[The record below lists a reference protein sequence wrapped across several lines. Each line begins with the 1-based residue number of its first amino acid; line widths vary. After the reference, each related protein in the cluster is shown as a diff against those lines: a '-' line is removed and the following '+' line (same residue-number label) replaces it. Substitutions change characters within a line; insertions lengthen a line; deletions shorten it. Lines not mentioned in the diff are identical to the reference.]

1 MLFFQNKLPRHK
13 LYINLSSLLCSLFR
27 IFFKIKKKNT
37 KSRVYEKLQKFFNTK
52 NVYTISSWRAGLFV
66 SLKSL
71 NLEKN
76 SEILVTPISIPDQI
90 NSIILAGCKPVFV
103 DMNKETH
110 NFDIED
116 LKSKI
121 NDKTKVIHITYLSG
135 IIPDL
140 EQIIEIAKKK
150 KLIII
155 EDISQAYGAR
165 YNGYDIGKIGTFSIG
180 SLSTGKTLA
189 SLAGGILIIND
200 DRYLNNVIS
209 EMKDFQK
216 KPKKKLEIKL
226 NIWQLTISLAT
237 SKVIFNIL
245 TYYYLK
251 ILSIFFKKKF
261 NDPELKNKIY
271 NKKLVKNTFYSN
283 PEILRSKFPSE
294 LYFDLSN
301 NQLEILGQTL
311 DDLESN
317 ILNMRLQAKLYC
329 ESLNQNLLKFIP
341 KASFKVDTNTYW
353 HFPLTFNTKE
363 EAENFRYAMFNR
375 GFDCVGYG
383 LPLCNEIKAFD
394 KFSKNLP
401 NSKSIKENSIFLP
414 LNGKFKKKDIE
425 NTIKELNKLK
435 I

>member
-13 LYINLSSLLCSLFR
+13 LYINLSSLVHSLFR
-27 IFFKIKKKNT
+27 IFFRIKKKNI
-37 KSRVYEKLQKFFNTK
+37 KSIVYEKLQKLFNTK
-52 NVYTISSWRAGLFV
+52 NIFTISSWRAGLFV

-90 NSIILAGCKPVFV
+90 NSIVLAGCKPVFV
-103 DMNKETH
+103 DMDKETH

-121 NDKTKVIHITYLSG
+121 NDKTRVIHITYLSG

-140 EQIIEIAKKK
+140 EQILEIAKKK
-150 KLIII
+150 NLIII
-155 EDISQAYGAR
+155 EDISQAYGAK
-165 YNGYDIGKIGTFSIG
+165 YMNYDIGNIGTFSIG

-189 SLAGGILIIND
+189 SLAGGILIVND
-200 DRYLNNVIS
+200 EKYLNNLIF

-216 KPKKKLEIKL
+216 EAKKNLEIKL

-237 SKVIFNIL
+237 SKMIFNML

-271 NKKLVKNTFYSN
+271 NKKLIKNTFYSN
-283 PEILRSKFPSE
+283 PEILRTEFPSE

-301 NQLEILGQTL
+301 NQLEILNQTL
-311 DDLESN
+311 DDLEKN
-317 ILNMRLQAKLYC
+317 ISNMRFQAKLYC
-329 ESLNQNLLKFIP
+329 ENLNQNFLKFIP
-341 KASFKVDTNTYW
+341 RASFKFETNTYW
-353 HFPLTFNTKE
+353 HFPLTFNTRE
-363 EAENFRYAMFNR
+363 EAENFRYSMFNR

-383 LPLCNEIKAFD
+383 LPLCNEIKAFN
-394 KFSKNLP
+394 KFSEYLP
-401 NSKSIKENSIFLP
+401 NSKRIRENSIFLP
-414 LNGKFKKKDIE
+414 LNGKLKNKDIK
-425 NTIKELNKLK
+425 NTIKELNNLK

>member
-13 LYINLSSLLCSLFR
+13 LYINLSSLVYSLFN
-27 IFFKIKKKNT
+27 IFFKLKKRNT
-37 KSRVYEKLQKFFNTK
+37 KNVIYEKLQKFFNTK
-52 NVYTISSWRAGLFV
+52 NIFTISSWRAGLFV

-103 DMNKETH
+103 EMNKETH

-116 LKSKI
+116 LKNKI

-140 EQIIEIAKKK
+140 EEILEIAKKK
-150 KLIII
+150 NLVII
-155 EDISQAYGAR
+155 EDISQAYGAKYKN
-165 YNGYDIGKIGTFSIG
+165 YNIGNIGSFSIG

-189 SLAGGILIIND
+189 SLAGGILIVND
-200 DRYLNNVIS
+200 DKYINNVKS

-216 KPKKKLEIKL
+216 EPKKNIEIKL

-237 SKVIFNIL
+237 SKIIFNIL

-283 PEILRSKFPSE
+283 PEILRSEFPSE

-301 NQLEILGQTL
+301 NQLEILDQTL
-311 DDLESN
+311 DDLEKN
-317 ILNMRLQAKLYC
+317 IANMRYQAKLYC
-329 ESLNQNLLKFIP
+329 ENLNQTFLKFIP

-353 HFPLTFNTKE
+353 HFPLTFNTRE
-363 EAENFRYAMFNR
+363 EAENFRYSMFNR

-383 LPLCNEIKAFD
+383 LPLCNEIKAFN
-394 KFSKNLP
+394 KFAENLP
-401 NSKSIKENSIFLP
+401 NSKQIKENTIFLP
-414 LNGKFKKKDIE
+414 LNGKLKKKDIKS
-425 NTIKELNKLK
+425 TITELNKLK

>member
-1 MLFFQNKLPRHK
+1 LFN
-13 LYINLSSLLCSLFR
+13 
-27 IFFKIKKKNT
+27 IFFKIKKK
-37 KSRVYEKLQKFFNTK
+37 KIKYIVYDKLQKFFNAK
-52 NVYTISSWRAGLFV
+52 NIFTISSWRAGLFV
-66 SLKSL
+66 CLKSL
-71 NLEKN
+71 NLEKD

-116 LKSKI
+116 LKRKI

-140 EQIIEIAKKK
+140 DEILEIAKKK
-150 KLIII
+150 NLKII
-155 EDISQAYGAR
+155 EDISQAYGAM
-165 YNGYDIGKIGTFSIG
+165 YKNYHIGKIGTFSIG

-189 SLAGGILIIND
+189 SLAGGIIIIND
-200 DRYLNNVIS
+200 DKYLNNIIF

-216 KPKKKLEIKL
+216 KPKKNLEIKL
-226 NIWQLTISLAT
+226 SIWQLTISLAT
-237 SKVIFNIL
+237 SKIIFNIL

-251 ILSIFFKKKF
+251 ILSIFFKNKF

-283 PEILRSKFPSE
+283 PEILRTKFPSE
-294 LYFDLSN
+294 LYFDLSS

-311 DDLESN
+311 DDLDRN
-317 ILNMRLQAKLYC
+317 ISNMRLQAKLYC
-329 ESLNQNLLKFIP
+329 ENLNENFSKFIP
-341 KASFKVDTNTYW
+341 RASFKVDTNTYW
-353 HFPLTFNTKE
+353 HFPLTFNTRE
-363 EAENFRYAMFNR
+363 ETENFRYAMFNA

-383 LPLCNEIKAFD
+383 LPLCNEIKAFN
-394 KFSKNLP
+394 KFAKKLP

-414 LNGKFKKKDIE
+414 LNGKLEKKDIE
-425 NTIKELNKLK
+425 ITIKKINKLK